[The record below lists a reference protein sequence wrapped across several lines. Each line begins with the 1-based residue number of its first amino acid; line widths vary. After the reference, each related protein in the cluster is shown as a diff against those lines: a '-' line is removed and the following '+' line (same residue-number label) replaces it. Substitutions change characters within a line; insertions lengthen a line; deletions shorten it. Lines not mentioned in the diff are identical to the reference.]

1 MIQLSAQQRYAA
13 LQVMGTQL
21 WVPRVRL
28 IGAADSQPCDWPE
41 PAVKVSARERVL
53 ATRTSAGEAQPAPH
67 ATPAPAA
74 VPAPA
79 SAPIPSSA
87 PTSTPTPFLQP
98 VTELP
103 AKAAV
108 QVPPLHVD
116 VWLMANGWQLVM
128 ENQQG
133 QPGLQPEEIKL
144 LQSLMMALYPGG
156 LGISAQ
162 QFFSWPL
169 LGIPVDA
176 GDEGEMS
183 MALRAFLTG
192 ARFQKVQLAG
202 LLVFGSRL
210 NNLLNNEPSRQA
222 ALPQIYTAPALSELL
237 QQPQLKHNFWQQAG
251 DSGLRA
257 AFARSPVTI

>member
-53 ATRTSAGEAQPAPH
+53 ATLT
-67 ATPAPAA
+67 PAA
-74 VPAPA
+74 VVVTETSTETQVPLSEPVVVPA
-79 SAPIPSSA
+79 SLP
-87 PTSTPTPFLQP
+87 QP
-98 VTELP
+98 VANQP
-103 AKAAV
+103 AEPLT
-108 QVPPLHVD
+108 QVLPLHVD

-144 LQSLMMALYPGG
+144 LQSLMMALYPGA

-169 LGIPVDA
+169 PGIPVDA

-257 AFARSPVTI
+257 AFARSPVVI

>member
-28 IGAADSQPCDWPE
+28 VGAAASQPCDWPE
-41 PAVKVSARERVL
+41 PAVKISARERVL
-53 ATRTSAGEAQPAPH
+53 ATLMPAATVVTETSTETQVPVSEPVVVPVPLPQPVEHQPAEPL
-67 ATPAPAA
+67 
-74 VPAPA
+74 
-79 SAPIPSSA
+79 
-87 PTSTPTPFLQP
+87 LQ
-98 VTELP
+98 
-103 AKAAV
+103 V
-108 QVPPLHVD
+108 QPLHVD

-128 ENQQG
+128 ENLQG

-144 LQSLMMALYPGG
+144 LQNLMMALYPGA

-169 LGIPVDA
+169 PGIPVDA

-210 NNLLNNEPSRQA
+210 NHLLNNEPSRQA

-251 DSGLRA
+251 DNGLRA
-257 AFARSPVTI
+257 AFARSPVVI

>member
-1 MIQLSAQQRYAA
+1 MIQLNAQQRYAT
-13 LQVMGTQL
+13 LQVMGTHL

-28 IGAADSQPCDWPE
+28 VGAAASEQCDWPE
-41 PAVKVSARERVL
+41 PAARVSARERVL
-53 ATRTSAGEAQPAPH
+53 ATRTSAADAQPA
-67 ATPAPAA
+67 AQAAPAPAA
-74 VPAPA
+74 VPAPTPAPIPTSA
-79 SAPIPSSA
+79 SAPL
-87 PTSTPTPFLQP
+87 LQP
-98 VTELP
+98 VTEPP

-133 QPGLQPEEIKL
+133 QPGLQPEAIKL
-144 LQSLMMALYPGG
+144 LQNLMTALYPGA

-169 LGIPVDA
+169 PGIPVDS
-176 GDEGEMS
+176 GDEGEMC

-192 ARFQKVQLAG
+192 ARFQNVQLSG

-210 NNLLNNEPSRQA
+210 NNLLNNEPSRLA
-222 ALPQIYTAPALSELL
+222 ALPQIYSAPALLELL
-237 QQPQLKHNFWQQAG
+237 QQPQLKRDFWQQAG

-257 AFARSPVTI
+257 AFARSPVII